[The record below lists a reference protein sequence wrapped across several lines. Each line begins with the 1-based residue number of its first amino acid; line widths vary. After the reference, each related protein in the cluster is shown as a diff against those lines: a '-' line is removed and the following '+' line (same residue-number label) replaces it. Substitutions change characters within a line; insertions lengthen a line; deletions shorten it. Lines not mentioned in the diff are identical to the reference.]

1 MSFIFKFVA
10 DFKKSMAESAAEHRG
25 AERKVAGRERRRRNA
40 VDPVT
45 ELEEHKKHWS
55 EHCRRSLVN
64 RLSSSDLALAAVEAP
79 KKKNGSAVTR
89 TVVRALGGMP
99 AGARRLVTESPLI

>member
-1 MSFIFKFVA
+1 VSFIFKFVA

-25 AERKVAGRERRRRNA
+25 AKRKAAGRERRRRNA
-40 VDPVT
+40 VDSVT

-64 RLSSSDLALAAVEAP
+64 RLSLFGSWSSGVEAP
-79 KKKNGSAVTR
+79 KKKNGPAVTR

>member
-45 ELEEHKKHWS
+45 ELEEHKKH
-55 EHCRRSLVN
+55 
-64 RLSSSDLALAAVEAP
+64 
-79 KKKNGSAVTR
+79 
-89 TVVRALGGMP
+89 
-99 AGARRLVTESPLI
+99 